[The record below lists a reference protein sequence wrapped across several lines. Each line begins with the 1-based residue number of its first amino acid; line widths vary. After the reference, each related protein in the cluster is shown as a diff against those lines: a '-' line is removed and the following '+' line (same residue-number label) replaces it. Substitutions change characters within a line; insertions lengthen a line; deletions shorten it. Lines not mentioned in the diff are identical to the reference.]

1 MGHFHY
7 ARHFA
12 VLAAAAIVLFLPSRW
27 NLFSGEFLPTFAISG
42 ALHALTLVF
51 ALRATH
57 ALLRKCAFVALAAA
71 LSAIT
76 LYIGI
81 LSLQLFAILPAGTRL
96 SMVLGICSASGAI
109 SYGSLIRFFWL
120 PGFSSRSILAI
131 ALGCVLVTLL
141 AFFARGYFP
150 FLAGWWL
157 AAAWWFA
164 FSGGLWYF
172 DTHPGGRRPA

>member
-1 MGHFHY
+1 MWRTWRFFWEHCCWYSNRVCRRRGSSRRNHSRIAGIQLSAMGHFHY

-81 LSLQLFAILPAGTRL
+81 LSLQL
-96 SMVLGICSASGAI
+96 
-109 SYGSLIRFFWL
+109 
-120 PGFSSRSILAI
+120 
-131 ALGCVLVTLL
+131 
-141 AFFARGYFP
+141 
-150 FLAGWWL
+150 
-157 AAAWWFA
+157 
-164 FSGGLWYF
+164 
-172 DTHPGGRRPA
+172 